1 MRKEM
6 KSRINLHGYP
16 RISCTRD
23 QAAATCAAFI
33 EESRIKFINAN
44 KLHRKSRVRA
54 SVSKGAKCVAQALR
68 RMVAL
73 SLVLLLLPVEL
84 LAQQGYPQYPQPAYG
99 QQGYP
104 PPQQPYG
111 QQGYAQPQSYG
122 QQPAYPPQQQQY
134 GQQPAYPQQQQAYAP
149 QQPNPGYGQAEMQQ
163 GYGQPQP
170 QMQPQVQPLNAQQLE
185 QLAAPIALYPDP
197 LVAQVLTASTY
208 PAQVADADRW
218 RQAQGNAPTEQ
229 IAAGADAQNWDPSVK
244 ALTAFP
250 QVLAEMDRNMR
261 WTTDLGNAYF
271 NQPQDIL
278 QAVQVMRQ
286 RAQAA
291 GNLQTTPQETVS
303 YDQGNIEVAPAN
315 PQVVYVPAYN
325 PWVVYGQPMSPY
337 PGFSLLGAIGSFVGG
352 ALSAGLG
359 VGFGASPVSF
369 GLGVLMTAFNRTPFG
384 FIGWGLS
391 WLSQAVL
398 FHQSNYFTHST
409 TVADWGFAHGG
420 HRYFSQ
426 GGNMA
431 RGYGAGG
438 YGQNRGY
445 GSAYGQGFARSP
457 QGYSGGRPAEGYN
470 RGYQTAGVGYN
481 RPGEQAY
488 NHMQPAVNTTQ
499 QYGRSGY
506 GSSFNGSRPGQSYGA
521 SQQAYRAPAAASFQ
535 RNDFAQRSSPA
546 GFGGNSFAGS
556 SMKAPHEGGGF
567 HPFGGGHSE
576 KSFGGGGK
584 SFGGGG
590 KSSGGG
596 HSGGGGHYLFGKH
609 H

>member
-1 MRKEM
+1 MRKEIH
-6 KSRINLHGYP
+6 SRINLHGL
-16 RISCTRD
+16 
-23 QAAATCAAFI
+23 AA
-33 EESRIKFINAN
+33 
-44 KLHRKSRVRA
+44 
-54 SVSKGAKCVAQALR
+54 SKGAKSIAQALR

-84 LAQQGYPQYPQPAYG
+84 LAQQGYPYNGEYPQYPQPAYG

-104 PPQQPYG
+104 QPQPYG
-111 QQGYAQPQSYG
+111 QQGYQQPQPYG
-122 QQPAYPPQQQQY
+122 QQAYYPQQQQPY
-134 GQQPAYPQQQQAYAP
+134 GQQQAYPQQQAYAP
-149 QQPNPGYGQAEMQQ
+149 QPAYPAYGQGQMQQ

-170 QMQPQVQPLNAQQLE
+170 QMQPLGAQQLE
-185 QLAAPIALYPDP
+185 QLVAPIALYPDP

-208 PAQVADADRW
+208 PAQVAEADRW
-218 RQAQGNAPTEQ
+218 RQAQGYAPAEQ
-229 IAAGADAQNWDPSVK
+229 IAGGADAQNWDPSVK

-286 RAQAA
+286 RAQGA

-325 PWVVYGQPMSPY
+325 PWAVYGQPISPY
-337 PGFSLLGAIGSFVGG
+337 PGFSLLGAIGSFVGAAVG
-352 ALSAGLG
+352 VGLG
-359 VGFGASPVSF
+359 GGFAASPVSF
-369 GLGVLMTAFNRTPFG
+369 GLGILMTAFNRTPFG

-391 WLSQAVL
+391 WLASAVL
-398 FHQSNYFTHST
+398 FHQSSYFTHST
-409 TVADWGFAHGG
+409 TVADWGFARGG
-420 HRYFSQ
+420 RRY
-426 GGNMA
+426 
-431 RGYGAGG
+431 GYGAGG

-457 QGYSGGRPAEGYN
+457 QGYSGSRPGEGYN
-470 RGYQTAGVGYN
+470 RGYQTAGVGYA
-481 RPGEQAY
+481 RPVQQQAY
-488 NHMQPAVNTTQ
+488 NHMQPAIHTTQ
-499 QYGRSGY
+499 GYGR
-506 GSSFNGSRPGQSYGA
+506 PSYGVA
-521 SQQAYRAPAAASFQ
+521 QQAYRGPAAASFQ
-535 RNDFAQRSSPA
+535 RNDFAQRSFPA
-546 GFGGNSFAGS
+546 AFGGNSFAGS
-556 SMKAPHEGGGF
+556 SMKAPHSGGGF

-576 KSFGGGGK
+576 KGFGGGGK

-590 KSSGGG
+590 GKSFGGG
-596 HSGGGGHYLFGKH
+596 HSGGGGHHFFGKH

>member
-1 MRKEM
+1 MRRET
-6 KSRINLHGYP
+6 KSRINLHGLA
-16 RISCTRD
+16 RISCTLR
-23 QAAATCAAFI
+23 QAAATCTAFI
-33 EESRIKFINAN
+33 EESRMKFINAG
-44 KLHRKSRVRA
+44 KLHRKSGLRA
-54 SVSKGAKCVAQALR
+54 SATRGATSVAQALR
-68 RMVAL
+68 RMIAL

-104 PPQQPYG
+104 QPQPYG
-111 QQGYAQPQSYG
+111 QQPYPQPQSYP
-122 QQPAYPPQQQQY
+122 QQPYYPPQ
-134 GQQPAYPQQQQAYAP
+134 QQPAYPQQQQAYAP
-149 QQPNPGYGQAEMQQ
+149 QQPDPGYGQVQMQP
-163 GYGQPQP
+163 GYGQP
-170 QMQPQVQPLNAQQLE
+170 QPQVQPLNAQQLE
-185 QLAAPIALYPDP
+185 QLVAPIALYPDP
-197 LVAQVLTASTY
+197 LIAQVLTASTY
-208 PAQVADADRW
+208 PAQLADADHW
-218 RQAQGNAPTEQ
+218 RQAQGYAPAEQ

-291 GNLQTTPQETVS
+291 GNLQNTPQETVS

-325 PWVVYGQPMSPY
+325 PWVVYGQPISPY
-337 PGFSLLGAIGSFVGG
+337 PGFSLLGAIGSFVGAAVG
-352 ALSAGLG
+352 AGLG

-369 GLGVLMTAFNRTPFG
+369 GLGILMTAFNRTPFG

-426 GGNMA
+426 GGAMA

-457 QGYSGGRPAEGYN
+457 QGYAGSRPAEGYN
-470 RGYQTAGVGYN
+470 RGYQTAGVGYA
-481 RPGEQAY
+481 RPVQQAY
-488 NHMQPAVNTTQ
+488 NHMQTAVNTTQ
-499 QYGRSGY
+499 QYGRPGY
-506 GSSFNGSRPGQSYGA
+506 GSSFYGSRAGTSYGA
-521 SQQAYRAPAAASFQ
+521 PQQAYRAPPATSFQ
-535 RNDFAQRSSPA
+535 RNDFAQRSSPEA
-546 GFGGNSFAGS
+546 FRGNSFAGP

-567 HPFGGGHSE
+567 HPFGGGHPE

-590 KSSGGG
+590 KSFGGG
-596 HSGGGGHYLFGKH
+596 HSGGGGHHFFGKH

>member
-1 MRKEM
+1 MRKET
-6 KSRINLHGYP
+6 KSRINLHGY
-16 RISCTRD
+16 R
-23 QAAATCAAFI
+23 AAI
-33 EESRIKFINAN
+33 
-44 KLHRKSRVRA
+44 
-54 SVSKGAKCVAQALR
+54 SKGAKSVAQALR

-99 QQGYP
+99 QQQGYP
-104 PPQQPYG
+104 PPQPYG

-122 QQPAYPPQQQQY
+122 QQPSYPPQQQQY

-163 GYGQPQP
+163 GYGQQ
-170 QMQPQVQPLNAQQLE
+170 QPQVQPLNAQQLE

-369 GLGVLMTAFNRTPFG
+369 GLGILMTAFNRTPFG

-391 WLSQAVL
+391 WLSSAVL
-398 FHQSNYFTHST
+398 FHQSSYFTHST

-420 HRYFSQ
+420 RRYFAQ

-445 GSAYGQGFARSP
+445 GSGYGQGFARSP
-457 QGYSGGRPAEGYN
+457 QGYAGGRPAQGYN
-470 RGYQTAGVGYN
+470 RGYQTAGVGYA
-481 RPGEQAY
+481 RPTEQAY

-506 GSSFNGSRPGQSYGA
+506 GSSFNGSRPGTSYGVA
-521 SQQAYRAPAAASFQ
+521 QPAYRTPAAGSFQ

-567 HPFGGGHSE
+567 HPFGGGHAEKSFGGGGG

-584 SFGGGG
+584 SFGGG
-590 KSSGGG
+590 
-596 HSGGGGHYLFGKH
+596 HSGGGGHHLFGKH

>member
-1 MRKEM
+1 MREEM
-6 KSRINLHGYP
+6 KSRINLHG
-16 RISCTRD
+16 
-23 QAAATCAAFI
+23 
-33 EESRIKFINAN
+33 
-44 KLHRKSRVRA
+44 LRA
-54 SVSKGAKCVAQALR
+54 SATRGAKSVAQVLR

-84 LAQQGYPQYPQPAYG
+84 LAQQAYPYNAQYTQPAYG

-104 PPQQPYG
+104 PPQPYGQPAYAQQQPYG
-111 QQGYAQPQSYG
+111 QQPY
-122 QQPAYPPQQQQY
+122 
-134 GQQPAYPQQQQAYAP
+134 YPQQQAYGQQAAYLQQQQSYAP
-149 QQPNPGYGQAEMQQ
+149 QQAYPGYGQGQMQP
-163 GYGQPQP
+163 GYGQPQS
-170 QMQPQVQPLNAQQLE
+170 QMQPLNAQQLE
-185 QLAAPIALYPDP
+185 QLVAPIALYPDP

-218 RQAQGNAPTEQ
+218 RQAQGYAPAEQ
-229 IAAGADAQNWDPSVK
+229 IAGGADSQNWDPSVK

-261 WTTDLGNAYF
+261 WTTDLGNAYY
-271 NQPQDIL
+271 NQPQDLL

-291 GNLQTTPQETVS
+291 GNLQNTPQETVS

-325 PWVVYGQPMSPY
+325 PWAVYGQPVSPY
-337 PGFSLLGAIGSFVGG
+337 PGFSLLGAIGSFVG
-352 ALSAGLG
+352 AAVSAGFG
-359 VGFGASPVSF
+359 AGFGASPVSF
-369 GLGVLMTAFNRTPFG
+369 GLGILMTAFNRTPFG

-391 WLSQAVL
+391 WLAQAVL

-426 GGNMA
+426 GGTMA

-445 GSAYGQGFARSP
+445 SSAYGQGFAHSP
-457 QGYSGGRPAEGYN
+457 QGYSGSRPAAGYN
-470 RGYQTAGVGYN
+470 RGYQTAGVGYA
-481 RPGEQAY
+481 RPVQQAAY
-488 NHMQPAVNTTQ
+488 NHMQPAINTTQ
-499 QYGRSGY
+499 QYGRPGSGY
-506 GSSFNGSRPGQSYGA
+506 GSSFYGNRPGTSYGV
-521 SQQAYRAPAAASFQ
+521 SQPAYRAPAAGSFQ
-535 RNDFAQRSSPA
+535 RNDFAQRSS
-546 GFGGNSFAGS
+546 FGGNSFAGS
-556 SMKAPHEGGGF
+556 SFKAPKSGGGF

-590 KSSGGG
+590 KSFGGG
-596 HSGGGGHYLFGKH
+596 HSGGGAGHHFFGKH

>member
-6 KSRINLHGYP
+6 NPRINLHG
-16 RISCTRD
+16 
-23 QAAATCAAFI
+23 
-33 EESRIKFINAN
+33 
-44 KLHRKSRVRA
+44 LRA
-54 SVSKGAKCVAQALR
+54 SVSKGAKSVAQALR
-68 RMVAL
+68 RMIAL

-84 LAQQGYPQYPQPAYG
+84 LAQQAYPYSAQYPQYPQPAYG

-104 PPQQPYG
+104 QPQPYG
-111 QQGYAQPQSYG
+111 QQPYPQPQAYG
-122 QQPAYPPQQQQY
+122 QQPYYPQQQPY
-134 GQQPAYPQQQQAYAP
+134 AQQPTYPQQQAYAP
-149 QQPNPGYGQAEMQQ
+149 QQPDPGYGQPQMQQQ

-170 QMQPQVQPLNAQQLE
+170 QMQPLNAQQLE
-185 QLAAPIALYPDP
+185 QLVAPIALYPDP

-218 RQAQGNAPTEQ
+218 RQSQGYAPAEQ
-229 IAAGADAQNWDPSVK
+229 IAGGAEAQNWDPSVK

-261 WTTDLGNAYF
+261 WTTDLGNAYY

-291 GNLQTTPQETVS
+291 GNLQNTPQETVS

-325 PWVVYGQPMSPY
+325 PWAVYGQPMSPY
-337 PGFSLLGAIGSFVGG
+337 PGFSLLGAIGSFVGAAVG
-352 ALSAGLG
+352 VGLG
-359 VGFGASPVSF
+359 GGFGASPVSF
-369 GLGVLMTAFNRTPFG
+369 GLGILMTAFNRTPFG

-391 WLSQAVL
+391 WLASAVL
-398 FHQSNYFTHST
+398 FHQSSYFTHST

-420 HRYFSQ
+420 RRYFSQ
-426 GGNMA
+426 GGTMA

-457 QGYSGGRPAEGYN
+457 QGYSGSRPAEGYN
-470 RGYQTAGVGYN
+470 RPVQ
-481 RPGEQAY
+481 QAY

-499 QYGRSGY
+499 QYGRSAY
-506 GSSFNGSRPGQSYGA
+506 GSSFNGSRPGTYGV

-535 RNDFAQRSSPA
+535 RNDFAQHSSPGA
-546 GFGGNSFAGS
+546 FGGKSFAGS
-556 SMKAPHEGGGF
+556 SYKAPHEGGF

-590 KSSGGG
+590 KSFGGG
-596 HSGGGGHYLFGKH
+596 HSGGGGHHFFGKH

>member
-1 MRKEM
+1 M
-6 KSRINLHGYP
+6 KSRINLHGF
-16 RISCTRD
+16 
-23 QAAATCAAFI
+23 A
-33 EESRIKFINAN
+33 
-44 KLHRKSRVRA
+44 KS
-54 SVSKGAKCVAQALR
+54 VAQALR
-68 RMVAL
+68 RIVAL

-84 LAQQGYPQYPQPAYG
+84 LAQQSYPQYPQPAYG

-104 PPQQPYG
+104 QPQPYG
-111 QQGYAQPQSYG
+111 QQPYPQPQSYP
-122 QQPAYPPQQQQY
+122 QQPYYPPQQQPY
-134 GQQPAYPQQQQAYAP
+134 GQQQAYAP
-149 QQPNPGYGQAEMQQ
+149 QQPDPAYGQAQMQP
-163 GYGQPQP
+163 GYGQPQS
-170 QMQPQVQPLNAQQLE
+170 QMQPLNAQQLE
-185 QLAAPIALYPDP
+185 QLVAPIALYPDP

-208 PAQVADADRW
+208 QAQVADADHW
-218 RQAQGNAPTEQ
+218 RQAQGYAPAEQ

-261 WTTDLGNAYF
+261 WTTDLGNAYY

-291 GNLQTTPQETVS
+291 GNLQNTPQETVS

-325 PWVVYGQPMSPY
+325 PWVVYGQPISPY
-337 PGFSLLGAIGSFVGG
+337 PGFSLLGAIGSFVGAAVG
-352 ALSAGLG
+352 AGLS

-369 GLGVLMTAFNRTPFG
+369 GLGILMTAFNRTPFG

-420 HRYFSQ
+420 RRYFSQ
-426 GGNMA
+426 GGTMA
-431 RGYGAGG
+431 RGYGGGG

-445 GSAYGQGFARSP
+445 GSAYGQGFARSS
-457 QGYSGGRPAEGYN
+457 QGYAGSRPAEGYN
-470 RGYQTAGVGYN
+470 RGYQSAGVGYA
-481 RPGEQAY
+481 RPVQQAY

-499 QYGRSGY
+499 QYGRPEY
-506 GSSFNGSRPGQSYGA
+506 GSSFYGSRPGTSYGA
-521 SQQAYRAPAAASFQ
+521 PQQAYRAPAAASFQ

-584 SFGGGG
+584 SFAGGG
-590 KSSGGG
+590 KSFGGGG
-596 HSGGGGHYLFGKH
+596 HSGGGGHHLFGKH

>member
-6 KSRINLHGYP
+6 KSRINLHGY
-16 RISCTRD
+16 
-23 QAAATCAAFI
+23 
-33 EESRIKFINAN
+33 
-44 KLHRKSRVRA
+44 RA
-54 SVSKGAKCVAQALR
+54 SVSKGAKSVAQALR

-84 LAQQGYPQYPQPAYG
+84 LAQQAYPQYPQPAYG

-104 PPQQPYG
+104 QPQPYG
-111 QQGYAQPQSYG
+111 QQGYAQPQSYP
-122 QQPAYPPQQQQY
+122 QQPAYPPQQQPY
-134 GQQPAYPQQQQAYAP
+134 GQQPAYPQQQGYAP
-149 QQPNPGYGQAEMQQ
+149 QQSSPGYGQADMQQ
-163 GYGQPQP
+163 GYGQPQS
-170 QMQPQVQPLNAQQLE
+170 QVQPLNAQQLE

-229 IAAGADAQNWDPSVK
+229 IAAGADTQNWDPSVK

-261 WTTDLGNAYF
+261 WTTDLGNAYY

-325 PWVVYGQPMSPY
+325 PWVVYGQPMAPY

-369 GLGVLMTAFNRTPFG
+369 GLGILMTAFNRTPFG

-391 WLSQAVL
+391 WLSSAVL
-398 FHQSNYFTHST
+398 FHQSGYFTHST

-420 HRYFSQ
+420 RRYFSQ
-426 GGNMA
+426 GGAMG
-431 RGYGAGG
+431 RGNGAGG

-457 QGYSGGRPAEGYN
+457 QGYSGSRPAEGYN
-470 RGYQTAGVGYN
+470 RGYQTAGVGYG

-499 QYGRSGY
+499 QYGRPGY
-506 GSSFNGSRPGQSYGA
+506 GSSFNGSRPGQSYGG

-576 KSFGGGGK
+576 KGFGGGGK

-590 KSSGGG
+590 KSFGGG
-596 HSGGGGHYLFGKH
+596 HSGGGGHHLFGKH

>member
-6 KSRINLHGYP
+6 KSRFNLHGF
-16 RISCTRD
+16 
-23 QAAATCAAFI
+23 AT
-33 EESRIKFINAN
+33 N
-44 KLHRKSRVRA
+44 
-54 SVSKGAKCVAQALR
+54 VAQALR
-68 RMVAL
+68 RTIAL
-73 SLVLLLLPVEL
+73 SLVLLLLPAEL

-104 PPQQPYG
+104 QPQPYGQQPQPYGQQPYPPQQQPYG
-111 QQGYAQPQSYG
+111 QQQ
-122 QQPAYPPQQQQY
+122 
-134 GQQPAYPQQQQAYAP
+134 AYPQQQQAYAP
-149 QQPNPGYGQAEMQQ
+149 QQTDPGYSQAQTQQ
-163 GYGQPQP
+163 GYGQP
-170 QMQPQVQPLNAQQLE
+170 QPLNAQQLE
-185 QLAAPIALYPDP
+185 QLVAPIALYPDP

-208 PAQVADADRW
+208 QAQVADADHW
-218 RQAQGNAPTEQ
+218 RQAQGYAPAEQ

-261 WTTDLGNAYF
+261 WTTDLGNAYY
-271 NQPQDIL
+271 NQPQDLL

-291 GNLQTTPQETVS
+291 GNLQNTPQETVS

-325 PWVVYGQPMSPY
+325 PWVVYGQPISPY
-337 PGFSLLGAIGSFVGG
+337 PGFSLLGAIGSFVGAAVG
-352 ALSAGLG
+352 VGLG

-369 GLGVLMTAFNRTPFG
+369 GLGILMTAFNRTPFG

-420 HRYFSQ
+420 HRYYSQ
-426 GGNMA
+426 GGTMG

-438 YGQNRGY
+438 YGQNRGD

-457 QGYSGGRPAEGYN
+457 QGYAGNRPGEGYN
-470 RGYQTAGVGYN
+470 RGYQSAGVGYA
-481 RPGEQAY
+481 RPEQQTY
-488 NHMQPAVNTTQ
+488 NHMRPAVNTQ
-499 QYGRSGY
+499 QYGRPEY
-506 GSSFNGSRPGQSYGA
+506 GSSFNGSRPGTSYGA
-521 SQQAYRAPAAASFQ
+521 PQQAYRAPAAQSFQ

-546 GFGGNSFAGS
+546 GFGGNSFPGA

-596 HSGGGGHYLFGKH
+596 GGHSGGGGHHLFGKH

>member
-1 MRKEM
+1 M
-6 KSRINLHGYP
+6 KLRINLHRLRG
-16 RISCTRD
+16 SASE
-23 QAAATCAAFI
+23 AAQ
-33 EESRIKFINAN
+33 
-44 KLHRKSRVRA
+44 
-54 SVSKGAKCVAQALR
+54 CVAQALR

-84 LAQQGYPQYPQPAYG
+84 LAQQAYPYNPQYPQSGYG

-104 PPQQPYG
+104 PPQPYG
-111 QQGYAQPQSYG
+111 
-122 QQPAYPPQQQQY
+122 
-134 GQQPAYPQQQQAYAP
+134 QPAYPQPQSYPQQPYYPQQQPYGQEPQQQAYAP
-149 QQPNPGYGQAEMQQ
+149 QQAYNQGQMQQ

-170 QMQPQVQPLNAQQLE
+170 QMQPLNAQQLE
-185 QLAAPIALYPDP
+185 QLVAPIALYPDP

-218 RQAQGNAPTEQ
+218 RQAQGYAPAEQ
-229 IAAGADAQNWDPSVK
+229 IAGGADAQNWDPSVK

-291 GNLQTTPQETVS
+291 GNLQNTPQETVS

-325 PWVVYGQPMSPY
+325 PWAVYGQPVSPY
-337 PGFSLLGAIGSFVGG
+337 PGFSLLGAIGSFVG
-352 ALSAGLG
+352 AAVSAS
-359 VGFGASPVSF
+359 FGASPVSF
-369 GLGVLMTAFNRTPFG
+369 GLGTLMTVFNQTPFG

-391 WLSQAVL
+391 WLAQAVL

-420 HRYFSQ
+420 RRYFSP
-426 GGNMA
+426 GGTMA
-431 RGYGAGG
+431 RGYGGGG

-445 GSAYGQGFARSP
+445 GGSAYGQNRGYASAYGQGFARSP
-457 QGYSGGRPAEGYN
+457 QGYSGSRPGEGYN
-470 RGYQTAGVGYN
+470 RGYQTAGVGYA
-481 RPGEQAY
+481 RPAQQPY
-488 NHMQPAVNTTQ
+488 NHMQPAINTTQ
-499 QYGRSGY
+499 QYGRPGY
-506 GSSFNGSRPGQSYGA
+506 GASFYGGRPGTSYGA
-521 SQQAYRAPAAASFQ
+521 SAPAYRAPATSFQ
-535 RNDFAQRSSPA
+535 RNDFAQRSSLGA
-546 GFGGNSFAGS
+546 FGGNSFAGS
-556 SMKAPHEGGGF
+556 SMKAPHSGGGF
-567 HPFGGGHSE
+567 HFFGGGHSE

-590 KSSGGG
+590 KSFGGG
-596 HSGGGGHYLFGKH
+596 HSGGGGHHLFGKH

>member
-6 KSRINLHGYP
+6 KSRINLHGL
-16 RISCTRD
+16 RSSATR
-23 QAAATCAAFI
+23 
-33 EESRIKFINAN
+33 
-44 KLHRKSRVRA
+44 
-54 SVSKGAKCVAQALR
+54 GAKSVAQALR

-84 LAQQGYPQYPQPAYG
+84 LAQQAYPYNQQYPQPAYG

-104 PPQQPYG
+104 PPQPYGQANYPQPQAYGQQPYYPQQPQPYG
-111 QQGYAQPQSYG
+111 QQA
-122 QQPAYPPQQQQY
+122 
-134 GQQPAYPQQQQAYAP
+134 AYPQQQPYTP
-149 QQPNPGYGQAEMQQ
+149 QQASAGYDQGQMQQ

-170 QMQPQVQPLNAQQLE
+170 QMQPLGTQQLE
-185 QLAAPIALYPDP
+185 QLVAPIALYPDP

-208 PAQVADADRW
+208 PAQIVDADHW
-218 RQAQGNAPTEQ
+218 RQSQGNAPQEQ

-261 WTTDLGNAYF
+261 WTSDLGNAYF

-291 GNLQTTPQETVS
+291 GNLQNTPQENVS

-325 PWVVYGQPMSPY
+325 PWVVYGQPVSPY
-337 PGFSLLGAIGSFVGG
+337 PGFSLLGAIGSFVGAAVG
-352 ALSAGLG
+352 VGLG
-359 VGFGASPVSF
+359 AGFGASPVSF
-369 GLGVLMTAFNRTPFG
+369 GLGILMTAFNRTPFG

-391 WLSQAVL
+391 WLTQAVL

-409 TVADWGFAHGG
+409 TVRDWGFAHGG
-420 HRYFSQ
+420 GRYFAQ
-426 GGNMA
+426 GGATARGYGA

-457 QGYSGGRPAEGYN
+457 QGYAGGRPAEGFN
-470 RGYQTAGVGYN
+470 RGYQTGGVGYA
-481 RPGEQAY
+481 RPVQQAY

-499 QYGRSGY
+499 QYGRPAY
-506 GSSFNGSRPGQSYGA
+506 GSSFSGNKPGTSYGG
-521 SQQAYRAPAAASFQ
+521 SQPAYRAPAASSFQ
-535 RNDFAQRSSPA
+535 RNDFAQRSSPGA
-546 GFGGNSFAGS
+546 FGGNSFAGS
-556 SMKAPHEGGGF
+556 SFKAPQSGGGF
-567 HPFGGGHSE
+567 HPFGGGHPE

-590 KSSGGG
+590 KSFGGG
-596 HSGGGGHYLFGKH
+596 HSGGGGGHHFFGKH